1 MTMTTIE
8 RVVALQR
15 VSLFA
20 EVPGRTLA
28 AVAQLGSE
36 VELPAGATV
45 IVEGAVDD
53 HLFAVVRGRLRVH
66 QGERTLATLDPGAT
80 AGELA
85 ALVPEPRSASVTV
98 LEPAILLRID
108 KAVLDELM
116 VDRPEL
122 ARGIISALVAMVRA
136 RTNVGTD
143 STPT

>member
-15 VSLFA
+15 VPLFA

-28 AVAQLGSE
+28 AVAQRGTE
-36 VELPAGATV
+36 IELPVGAVV
-45 IVEGAVDD
+45 IAEGAVDD

-66 QGERTLATLDPGAT
+66 QGEHTLATLESPAT
-80 AGELA
+80 VGELA

-98 LEPAILLRID
+98 LEPATLLRID
-108 KAVLDELM
+108 KAILDELL

-122 ARGIISALVAMVRA
+122 ARGIIHALVTMVRA
-136 RTNVGTD
+136 RTRPGTH

>member
-15 VSLFA
+15 VALFA

-28 AVAQLGSE
+28 AVAQRGRE
-36 VELPAGATV
+36 IELPAGATV
-45 IVEGAVDD
+45 IDEGAMDD

-66 QGERTLATLDPGAT
+66 QGERTLATVDPGAT
-80 AGELA
+80 VGELA

-122 ARGIISALVAMVRA
+122 ARGIISALVTMVRA
-136 RTNVGTD
+136 RQSLGTD